1 MHASEYLS
9 KLANMAGIN
18 PDNEGLQELI
28 GNESLQNIEINDEI
42 ANTISSKLMTMDSAK
57 ANSELNKQ
65 FRATILNGLDAEID
79 GLVNSFELP
88 DDVKTTIA
96 NEQSSFKKVPLLV
109 NTIKE
114 LEKQKAGANATDTNA
129 LNQQIAELNDQIVG
143 LKSSHDDK
151 IATINETW
159 AGKMLQSKVST
170 ILNSYNYA
178 LPVSTDT
185 NVLTAQTLVNQ
196 QLNSDGLKIVDNGS
210 GLSLKT
216 SENTDYFVN
225 NAKVDVKSYIDNVL
239 GTHKLLKVNESNV
252 TPPTN
257 GVPST
262 PPTTPPPSNDGGF
275 AGEIDKMIRDA
286 QR

>member
-1 MHASEYLS
+1 
-9 KLANMAGIN
+9 MAGIN

-57 ANSELNKQ
+57 ANSELNKH

-114 LEKQKAGANATDTNA
+114 LEKAKVGANATDTNA

-143 LKSSHDDK
+143 LKSSHDET

-252 TPPTN
+252 TPSTN
-257 GVPST
+257 GVAPT
-262 PPTTPPPSNDGGF
+262 TPTTPPPSNDGGY
-275 AGEIDKMIRDA
+275 AGEIDKLIREA

>member
-1 MHASEYLS
+1 MHASEYFT

-57 ANSELNKQ
+57 ANSELNKH
-65 FRATILNGLDAEID
+65 FRATILNGLDAEIE

-88 DDVKTTIA
+88 DDVKTTIS

-143 LKSSHDDK
+143 LKSSHDER

-262 PPTTPPPSNDGGF
+262 TPTTPPPSNDGGF
-275 AGEIDKMIRDA
+275 AGEIDKLIRDA

>member
-1 MHASEYLS
+1 
-9 KLANMAGIN
+9 MAGIN

-57 ANSELNKQ
+57 ANSELNKH
-65 FRATILNGLDAEID
+65 FRATILNGLDAEIE

-88 DDVKTTIA
+88 DDVKTTIS

-114 LEKQKAGANATDTNA
+114 LEKAKVGANATDTNA

-143 LKSSHDDK
+143 LKSSHDEK

-252 TPPTN
+252 TPSTN
-257 GVPST
+257 GVAPT
-262 PPTTPPPSNDGGF
+262 TPTTPPPSNDGGY
-275 AGEIDKMIRDA
+275 AGEIDKLIREA